1 MAFQSPYS
9 AMHRAFKIPTITKT
23 ACVTIQK
30 QDPTN
35 QNMSI
40 SRAIEYA
47 FFLWICFFHSVH
59 PTWIDYHI
67 RIYMIYFFYR
77 TVHRFTY
84 AKQIF
89 GLNIWLKF
97 IKATC
102 AHIRIISNLLRW
114 NNERKK
120 TVEFALEHLGVCC
133 LLSWTIE
140 TTTTANVKYHKH
152 NTYNKPP
159 PKNSVTTLNVGARA
173 KKRETKNSFGAN
185 TFCLRVQQIHI
196 DFNLISNKFFA
207 YDWHWCYH

>member
-1 MAFQSPYS
+1 MCND
-9 AMHRAFKIPTITKT
+9 TKT
-23 ACVTIQK
+23 RPNKSKYEHIASNRIRFFSSGFIF
-30 QDPTN
+30 
-35 QNMSI
+35 SI
-40 SRAIEYA
+40 RFTLHESIIIYVYIWSI
-47 FFLWICFFHSVH
+47 FFN
-59 PTWIDYHI
+59 
-67 RIYMIYFFYR
+67 R

-120 TVEFALEHLGVCC
+120 TVEFAIEHLGVCC

-173 KKRETKNSFGAN
+173 KKKRDQKFVWCKYFLLARSTDSYRFQSHFKQIF
-185 TFCLRVQQIHI
+185 RVW
-196 DFNLISNKFFA
+196 LTLMLPLGVRG
-207 YDWHWCYH
+207 